1 MTYLSSLFISMKHH
15 SKYLIL
21 ITLLFLLAFS
31 VDAQIKKESSFAKM
45 VGHVFKPALI
55 EATDENISKLKLPKG
70 FSVAPFA
77 KDLNQPRIIKISNN
91 GTVYVTRREDHD
103 LIMLKDTNND
113 GKADEQKQI
122 WQKEQLH
129 GIDIDGD
136 KMYLITVN
144 DVYVADIK
152 NDGTIT
158 EPRVILKDFPGGG
171 QHANR
176 TLGVGPDGKLY
187 ISVGSTCNACEETN
201 DENAT
206 MVVANT
212 DGTNR
217 KIFASGLR
225 NTIGFDWHP
234 ETKDFYGMD
243 HGIDWLGDETQKEE
257 LNKIQEGKK
266 YGWPYVFADG
276 KFNPQDE
283 PSDMTYEEYAKSSVE
298 PVLLYDAHSA
308 PMEMLFYE
316 GNMFPKEYK
325 NDAFIALHG
334 SWNRKDPTGYKVVRV
349 TFEDNK
355 PARFKDF
362 LSGFLVNDNKG
373 QFGRVVGLAEHPD
386 GSLFVTDDANG

>member
-1 MTYLSSLFISMKHH
+1 MKHI
-15 SKYLIL
+15 SKSFIV
-21 ITLLFLLAFS
+21 ITILFLQSFY
-31 VDAQIKKESSFAKM
+31 VHAQVKKESFFTKM
-45 VGHVFKPALI
+45 EGHVFKPALI
-55 EATDENISKLKLPKG
+55 EATDENVAKLELPEG

-77 KDLNQPRIIKISNN
+77 KDLNQPRIIKISDN
-91 GTVYVTRREDHD
+91 GTVYVTRRGDHD
-103 LIMLKDTNND
+103 LIMLKDTDND
-113 GKADEQKQI
+113 GKADEQKKI
-122 WQKEQLH
+122 WQKDQLH

-144 DVYVADIK
+144 EVYAADIK

-176 TLGVGPDGKLY
+176 TLAVGPNGKLY

-212 DGTNR
+212 DGTGR
-217 KIFASGLR
+217 RIFASGLR

-234 ETKDFYGMD
+234 ETREFYGMD

-257 LNKIQEGKK
+257 LNKLQEGKK
-266 YGWPYVFADG
+266 YGWPYIFADG

-283 PSDMTYEEYAKSSVE
+283 PNDMTYEEYAKSSVE

-334 SWNRKDPTGYKVVRV
+334 SWNRKDPSGYKVVRV

-355 PARFKDF
+355 PARFEDF
-362 LSGFLVNDNKG
+362 LSGFLINDNKA

-386 GSLFVTDDANG
+386 GSLFVTDDANGMIYRVTYKK